1 MRGHEARVHVCLQL
15 LQEKRRPHLRQR
27 PSQRAPLTL
36 VGKPSTAT
44 AGDAETGSMAA
55 PSFPRRAQ
63 ALCRKSSPTL
73 VSSGVGGNALSYRT
87 RRKIQGL
94 AHLGQSEWTSY
105 SVAQSPSPQLLPQRS
120 LAPRCP
126 NLKSLGSTPTQGS
139 WPTFGKGC
147 IF

>member
-1 MRGHEARVHVCLQL
+1 MRGHEARVHVRLQL

-44 AGDAETGSMAA
+44 AGDAERGSMAA

-63 ALCRKSSPTL
+63 AQLLQPSSL
-73 VSSGVGGNALSYRT
+73 RGGNALSYRT
-87 RRKIQGL
+87 RWKIQGL
-94 AHLGQSEWTSY
+94 AHSGQSEWTSY

-126 NLKSLGSTPTQGS
+126 NLESLGSTPTQGS

>member
-1 MRGHEARVHVCLQL
+1 MRPEFTFAFSCSRRRGGHTFASVLPKGPRSLWLESPQLRQLVMPREEAWQPPRSHAGHKHSAGSL
-15 LQEKRRPHLRQR
+15 LQPSSLR
-27 PSQRAPLTL
+27 
-36 VGKPSTAT
+36 
-44 AGDAETGSMAA
+44 
-55 PSFPRRAQ
+55 
-63 ALCRKSSPTL
+63 
-73 VSSGVGGNALSYRT
+73 GGNALSYRT

-126 NLKSLGSTPTQGS
+126 NLESLGSTPTQGS